1 MEKLKLNFDTVVKGE
16 TRTYTVEV
24 PYQNGIVATS
34 EYCPTEFLSG
44 TVDIMA
50 AVRGESLDKFIA
62 DSRMQLLAISQITDA
77 DTELD
82 RHIGG
87 LMAVIMEHLSRKK
100 KLSFGDLLIFIDCFS
115 LLLKAAGFERDEIHS
130 MYPKIARTILDIY
143 PDNISNVPDMFSKD
157 NEIHQFHSK

>member
-1 MEKLKLNFDTVVKGE
+1 MEKLKLNFDTIVKGE
-16 TRTYTVEV
+16 PRTYIVEV

-62 DSRMQLLAISQITDA
+62 DSRMQLLAISQITDV

-87 LMAVIMEHLSRKK
+87 LMAVIMTHLSRKK
-100 KLSFGDLLIFIDCFS
+100 ELSFGDLLRYIDCFS
-115 LLLKAAGFERDEIHS
+115 LLLKAAGFEGDEIHA

-143 PDNISNVPDMFSKD
+143 PDKITSAPNMLSKD
-157 NEIHQFHSK
+157 NDSTPISL